1 MATIPPGY
9 GDLGK
14 SARDLFSKG
23 YNYGKHNLEVKT
35 KSTTG
40 IEFKAT
46 ANSNH
51 DSGKFGG
58 NLETKYKC
66 PDYSKLN
73 VSTSTRFAHYRH
85 ARGNNIFGLHVYLFV
100 ASVATYTAVQK
111 YGIFLHAIS
120 M

>member
-66 PDYSKLN
+66 PDYSKFN
-73 VSTSTRFAHYRH
+73 VSTV
-85 ARGNNIFGLHVYLFV
+85 IFLVCVYLSVRRLSCYRV
-100 ASVATYTAVQK
+100 A
-111 YGIFLHAIS
+111 I
-120 M
+120 

>member
-14 SARDLFSKG
+14 NARDLFSKG

-35 KSTTG
+35 KSATG

-66 PDYSKLN
+66 PEYSK
-73 VSTSTRFAHYRH
+73 
-85 ARGNNIFGLHVYLFV
+85 
-100 ASVATYTAVQK
+100 
-111 YGIFLHAIS
+111 
-120 M
+120 